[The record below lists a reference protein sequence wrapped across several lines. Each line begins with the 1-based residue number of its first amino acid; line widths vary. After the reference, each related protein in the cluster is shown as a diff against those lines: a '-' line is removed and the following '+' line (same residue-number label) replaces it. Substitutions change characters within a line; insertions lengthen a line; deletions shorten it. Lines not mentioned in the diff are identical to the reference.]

1 MDGNGSPHLVLSVV
15 GPDCSVKRLAFGV
28 VGSTDLPTT
37 KLCFRIVMEHYRL
50 VAALYQ
56 HFGWIP

>member
-15 GPDCSVKRLAFGV
+15 APDSSAKRLAFGV
-28 VGSTDLPTT
+28 VESTDLPTT
-37 KLCFRIVMEHYRL
+37 ELCFRIVMEHCRL

-56 HFGWIP
+56 HFGWVP